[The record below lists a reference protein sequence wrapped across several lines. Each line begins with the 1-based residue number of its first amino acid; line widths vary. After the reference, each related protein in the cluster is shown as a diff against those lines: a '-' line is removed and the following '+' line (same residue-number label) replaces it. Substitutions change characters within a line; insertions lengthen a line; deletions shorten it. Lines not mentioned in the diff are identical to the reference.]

1 MIALDDRLTA
11 LRGQAAEFAAAIR
24 PYGLELDRD
33 PSAIHRRL
41 DVPLLLELSALQ
53 VPPAYQSEPLKV
65 GPYRFHLMDALE
77 RVVFMMEAAR
87 GDLGF
92 LLAAPGAP
100 MAGAAVAMLGDERQQ
115 EWFFGRVVS
124 KPTWAFFAMS
134 EPRGGSD
141 AGGMSTRLTNDP
153 DTQALALDGTKR
165 YIGNGTRAQIG
176 VAFAKRG
183 RGGPLSATAVL
194 VDAGDPGFSAVPVP
208 TLGLRG
214 VELSEITFDSV
225 PIPRERVLGSHLS
238 ATRGGLWGWLR
249 TFNLLRPV
257 VAAMGV
263 GVAQAAHDY
272 VAEHRPGLPAPLRDG
287 LERLRL
293 EIESVSRLTLRA
305 AAEADRD
312 PSKGELSSAAK
323 VRAAALA
330 EQATRYAS
338 RCFGTGGL
346 LEHPY
351 LEKLLRDARGI
362 EFMEG
367 AGAIQRMHVFASVP
381 RP

>member
-1 MIALDDRLTA
+1 MITLDDRLMA
-11 LRGQAAEFAAAIR
+11 LRGLAAEFATAIR
-24 PYGLELDRD
+24 PFGLELDGD

-41 DVPLLLELSALQ
+41 DVPLVLKLGALQ
-53 VPPAYQSEPLKV
+53 VPPAYQTEPLVV
-65 GPYRFHLMDALE
+65 GRYRFHLMTTLE

-115 EWFFGRVVS
+115 EWFFSRVVS
-124 KPTWAFFAMS
+124 EPTWAFFALS

-141 AGGMSTRLTNDP
+141 ASGMRTRLTRDP
-153 DTQALALDGTKR
+153 DTDAFRLDGTKR
-165 YIGNGTRAQIG
+165 YIGNGMRAQVG

-214 VELSEITFDSV
+214 AQLSELTFDSV
-225 PIPRERVLGSHLS
+225 PIAPERVLGSHLS

-272 VAEHRPGLPAPLRDG
+272 VGEHRPGLPAPLRDG

-293 EIESVSRLTLRA
+293 EIQSVRRLTLRA
-305 AAEADRD
+305 AAEADLD

-323 VRAAALA
+323 VRAATLA
-330 EQATRYAS
+330 EEATRYAA

-346 LEHPY
+346 LDHPY

-367 AGAIQRMHVFASVP
+367 AGAIQRMSVFSAVP